1 MDFKVK
7 CLESA
12 SLFFKKGETYN
23 VVNGKLIDDFGNERP
38 SDPQDKIE
46 SVDGIN
52 YRNKLP
58 YSWIGKFELAEEELS
73 KGEDKM
79 SDIIEIK
86 LNINGNKFG
95 SYDDAILCIQQMKQQ
110 EEDNMKRIKNERED
124 KLKKEKNKRIDEI
137 KTAHNK
143 LRELKEKFQKDY
155 NEEVFHTSI
164 GKELSKLIDSLE
176 APTQYGMR
184 IR

>member
-12 SLFFKKGETYN
+12 DRSITKGKIYE
-23 VVNGKLIDDFGNERP
+23 VVCGKLIDDSKDQRP
-38 SDPQDKIE
+38 MSSDRTIK
-46 SVDGIN
+46 SVDDIN
-52 YRNKLP
+52 NYETIP
-58 YSWIGKFELAEEELS
+58 YSWLGAFSLVEELS

-86 LNINGNKFG
+86 LNINRNKFG

-110 EEDNMKRIKNERED
+110 EEENMKRIQNERED
-124 KLKKEKNKRIDEI
+124 GLKKEKNKRIDEI

-143 LRELKEKFQKDY
+143 LRELKEKFKKDY
-155 NEEVFHTSI
+155 GEELQCTSLDE
-164 GKELSKLIDSLE
+164 ELSKLIDLLGR
-176 APTQYGMR
+176 PIQYTKVR
-184 IR
+184 